1 MKQRKPKVC
10 VDAKCSSENATSPQF
25 LLCWN
30 LIGQLLNDTTPK
42 NAKRDF
48 IKLTH
53 NFAKMNTKDDS
64 ACKSLLDHKSY
75 FVRLHNLNYS
85 NDIIHTISK

>member
-1 MKQRKPKVC
+1 MQNV
-10 VDAKCSSENATSPQF
+10 
-25 LLCWN
+25 LLKTQLVLNSYSAEMN